1 MARLIYGGPY
11 DEVEVPAA
19 GVVARRGEPVEIED
33 EAIAKGLLR
42 QDIWTEEAAAPAHD
56 RRKTDEEAEG

>member
-1 MARLIYGGPY
+1 MNLIYGGPY

-33 EAIAKGLLR
+33 EAIAKSLLK
-42 QDIWTEEAAAPAHD
+42 QDIWTEAPAP
-56 RRKTDEEAEG
+56 RQRKKEEQG

>member
-1 MARLIYGGPY
+1 VTRLIYGGPY

-33 EAIAKGLLR
+33 DAIAKQLLE
-42 QDIWTEEAAAPAHD
+42 QDIWTEEAPPTR

>member
-1 MARLIYGGPY
+1 MRLIYGGPH

-33 EAIAKGLLR
+33 EAVAKGLLK
-42 QDIWTEEAAAPAHD
+42 QDIWTEAPAPQRQ
-56 RRKTDEEAEG
+56 RRAEKEAED